1 MMRSIFIGAAVL
13 LTITSATLARA
24 NTEKLDNIAACT
36 GVVLGNGAVD
46 FYLGDEASFDAA
58 GEFAYS
64 AYLSELLGGKDHSQ
78 SDVEIADQILAGNVD
93 KIVNAYNNESFDN
106 NVYEEVVGCYRQL
119 GTQIIE
125 SMQTIMMKNRDEYQE
140 MIDTSIQTIK
150 RMLRAG

>member
-64 AYLSELLGGKDHSQ
+64 AYLSEVLSGSYAE
-78 SDVEIADQILAGNVD
+78 SDVEIADQIMGGNMD
-93 KIVNAYNNESFDN
+93 KIINAYNSDTFDN
-106 NVYEEVVGCYRQL
+106 EVYEEVVGCYRQL
-119 GTQIIE
+119 GMQILEKIDIIMLNSE
-125 SMQTIMMKNRDEYQE
+125 EYKELINTSVQTL
-140 MIDTSIQTIK
+140 K

>member
-46 FYLGDEASFDAA
+46 FYLGDEASLDAA

-64 AYLSELLGGKDHSQ
+64 AYLSELLGGVYAER
-78 SDVEIADQILAGNVD
+78 DVEIADQILGGNMD
-93 KIVNAYNNESFDN
+93 KVINAYNSDTFDN
-106 NVYEEVVGCYRQL
+106 EVYEEVVGCYRQL
-119 GTQIIE
+119 GMQILEKIE
-125 SMQTIMMKNRDEYQE
+125 IIMLNADEYKE
-140 MIDTSIQTIK
+140 LMNTSVQTLK